1 MNEPFVSFITVNYNG
16 LGDTIEMITSLKK
29 IVKSVSYEIIV
40 VDNAS
45 RKDEISPLKELFSD
59 IICIKS
65 EKNLGF
71 AAGNNL
77 GIDIAKGKYLFFIN
91 NDTYI
96 LDDNIKVLID
106 RLDSDDKIGGVSPK
120 LLFHEPFNTIQFAGF
135 TPFTKI
141 TLRNEIIGYCEPDDE
156 KYNTPQ
162 ITPYLHGAAMVIKKE
177 VIEKVGKMPEL
188 FFLYYEEMDWCEMIK
203 RAGYELWYEPKCVV
217 YHKESR
223 STGKENSLKVYY
235 HTRNRLLFAKRNLKH
250 SYQVCSILYQ
260 LIIANS
266 IHILKYIIRC
276 RCDLAY
282 AAMKGAIAFLDN
294 KELIIKNQIK

>member
-1 MNEPFVSFITVNYNG
+1 MNKPLVSFITVNYNG

-29 IVKSVSYEIIV
+29 IIKSVSYEIIV

-45 RKDEISPLKELFSD
+45 RKDEISPLKEIFDD

-71 AAGNNL
+71 AGGNNL

-106 RLDSDDKIGGVSPK
+106 KLDSDNMIAGVSPK
-120 LLFHEPFNTIQFAGF
+120 ILFHEPFNTIQFAGF
-135 TPFTKI
+135 TPFSQV
-141 TLRNEIIGYCEPDDE
+141 TLRNKIIGYCEPDDE

-162 ITPYLHGAAMVIKKE
+162 ITPYLHGAAMIIKKE
-177 VIEKVGKMPEL
+177 VIEKVGKMPEI
-188 FFLYYEEMDWCEMIK
+188 FFLYYEEMDWCEIIK
-203 RAGYELWYEPKCVV
+203 RSGYKLWYEPKCVV

-223 STGKENSLKVYY
+223 STGKENSLKTYY
-235 HTRNRLLFAKRNLKH
+235 HTRNRLLFAKRNLK
-250 SYQVCSILYQ
+250 QNCMTCSILYQ

-266 IHILKYIIRC
+266 IHVIKYIIRF
-276 RCDLAY
+276 RYDLAY
-282 AAMKGAIAFLDN
+282 AAIKGAIAFLDN
-294 KELIIKNQIK
+294 KELLIKNKIK

>member
-1 MNEPFVSFITVNYNG
+1 MNEPLVSFITVNYNG

-29 IVKSVSYEIIV
+29 IIKSVSYEIIV
-40 VDNAS
+40 IDNAS
-45 RKDEISPLKELFSD
+45 RKDEISPLKEIFND

-71 AAGNNL
+71 TGGNNL
-77 GIDIAKGKYLFFIN
+77 GIDISNGKYLFFIN
-91 NDTYI
+91 NDTYF
-96 LDDNIKVLID
+96 LDDNIKALID
-106 RLDSDDKIGGVSPK
+106 RLDSDDNIGGVSPK

-135 TPFTKI
+135 TPFSRI

-162 ITPYLHGAAMVIKKE
+162 ITPYLHGAAMIIKRE
-177 VIEKVGKMPEL
+177 VIEKVGKMPEI
-188 FFLYYEEMDWCEMIK
+188 FFLYYEEMDWCETIK
-203 RAGYELWYEPKCVV
+203 RSGYKLWYEPKCVV

-223 STGKENSLKVYY
+223 STGKENSLKTYY

-250 SYQVCSILYQ
+250 NCMICSILYQ

-266 IHILKYIIRC
+266 IHIIKYIIRC
-276 RCDLAY
+276 RYDLAY
-282 AAMKGAIAFLDN
+282 AAIKGAIAFLNN
-294 KELIIKNQIK
+294 KELLIKNKIK

>member
-1 MNEPFVSFITVNYNG
+1 MNEPLVSFITVNYNG

-29 IVKSVSYEIIV
+29 IIKSVSYEIIV

-45 RKDEISPLKELFSD
+45 RKDEISSLKELFSD

-71 AAGNNL
+71 AGGNNL

-96 LDDNIKVLID
+96 LDDNINYLIE
-106 RLDSDDKIGGVSPK
+106 RLEFDKKIGGVSPK

-135 TPFTKI
+135 TPFTKV

-156 KYNTPQ
+156 KFNTPQ

-235 HTRNRLLFAKRNLKH
+235 HTRNRLLFAKRNLKQNC
-250 SYQVCSILYQ
+250 QVCSILYQ

-266 IHILKYIIRC
+266 IHILKYTIRG
-276 RCDLAY
+276 RYDLAY
-282 AAMKGAIAFLDN
+282 AAMKGAIAFLYN
-294 KELIIKNQIK
+294 KELLTKNKIK